1 VRSNK
6 IGIRLLYDENRSLE
20 VYSNSSAVVEAWTIC
35 LSQQLNQ
42 LGFHEMY
49 KPLKKLG
56 KGNFATVY

>member
-20 VYSNSSAVVEAWTIC
+20 VYSNSAAVVEAWKIC